1 MKLYVLCITPRNL
14 IEVDRRVLNQC
25 EIFADIGWDV
35 HLVVPSTMDQTEK
48 YGKIT
53 LVSFTFVQATMQD
66 LALVDTFVF
75 DDTVESAS
83 QQSIPYSIQIT
94 EGLYKTEN
102 ELKSREFLK
111 QSTSHTNPTERYIVT
126 RFFLDVLKKG
136 QPDAVYCADYH
147 GMIAANIYHREFQKP
162 YVIDSHEYCLSHQN
176 YHVKEQAFVKK
187 VESKCFQN
195 TTALVTVSQTFAELY
210 QFEYGLDRLP
220 LVYHNTPKP
229 SVKDSKKI
237 QVASIRKTLGIDN
250 TKKII
255 LFHGGLARV
264 KRNLEMLLQ
273 ISVELAKNDIH
284 LLFIGYGPLVED
296 IMKYKAINPGVHYL
310 PTLDQD
316 SLALVI
322 KQVDAIIVPYI
333 ALDIN
338 QKYCAPNR
346 FFDALTHRVFVIA
359 NDSIDSIKGIVNQF
373 KVGYVGAM
381 DKHDSM
387 YQTILNAFEYKKNHK
402 TYEKTELLDACF
414 GFDAQKQT
422 IITVS
427 SLLKYEIKKQKLK
440 DLHLFDLL
448 SLVESKID
456 QNVENGFLDEAKAL
470 LDQARQH
477 MSSTPDTSKQ
487 QQILDLAKKI
497 EQKENSNDN

>member
-14 IEVDRRVLNQC
+14 IDVDRRVLNQC
-25 EIFADIGWDV
+25 EIFADLGWDV
-35 HLVVPSTMDQTEK
+35 HLIVPNTMDHTEK
-48 YGKIT
+48 HGKIT
-53 LVSFTFVQATMQD
+53 LVSFTFVQASMQD

-75 DDTVESAS
+75 DNTMESSS
-83 QQSIPYSIQIT
+83 QHSMPYSIQIT
-94 EGLYKTEN
+94 ESLYKTEN
-102 ELKSREFLK
+102 ELKSREILK
-111 QSTSHTNPTERYIVT
+111 QSTSQVNPATRYIVT
-126 RFFLDVLKKG
+126 RFFLDMLKKG

-147 GMIAANIYHREFQKP
+147 GMVAANIYHREFKKP

-176 YHVKEQAFVKK
+176 YHTTEQAFVKK

-220 LVYHNTPKP
+220 LIYHNTPKP
-229 SVKDSKKI
+229 SVKNAEKM
-237 QVASIRKTLGIDN
+237 QTWNLRKNLAIDN

-273 ISVELAKNDIH
+273 ISVELAKQDIH
-284 LLFIGYGPLVED
+284 LLFIGYGPLLTD
-296 IMKYKAINPGVHYL
+296 IMKYKAINSSVHYL
-310 PTLDQD
+310 PTLDQE

-346 FFDALTHRVFVIA
+346 FFDALTHRIFVIA

-381 DKHDSM
+381 DKPESM
-387 YQTILNAFEYKKNHK
+387 YQTILNAFEHQKNHK
-402 TYEKTELLDACF
+402 TYENTELLDACF

-422 IITVS
+422 MITVS
-427 SLLKYEIKKQKLK
+427 NLLEYEIKKQKLE
-440 DLHLFDLL
+440 DLQLFDLL
-448 SLVESKID
+448 ALVESRID
-456 QNVENGFLDEAKAL
+456 QNLEKGLLNEATAL
-470 LDQARQH
+470 LAQAQH
-477 MSSTPDTSKQ
+477 MTTSIDADSQ
-487 QQILDLAKKI
+487 QKILDLAKKI
-497 EQKENSNDN
+497 RQKENPNVN